1 MFIDY
6 LRIAKLA
13 ELKPQN
19 RLQRRDMF
27 MTVIIP
33 KVEFLTAS
41 RGYEVSANMT
51 GIELCLSQPARGRFH
66 SAAT

>member
-13 ELKPQN
+13 ELKQQN
-19 RLQRRDMF
+19 RLQRRDTF

-51 GIELCLSQPARGRFH
+51 GIALRLSQPTRGRFH